1 MRDSLGNS
9 KLGFIIS
16 HCAEPARLIRYHTQF
31 ESRSFQEWFFLGAG
45 TGFARAGKHNFRI
58 HMTSAKI

>member
-16 HCAEPARLIRYHTQF
+16 HCAEPARLIHYHTQF
-31 ESRSFQEWFFLGAG
+31 MSQGPSRNGSFWPLAQAMP
-45 TGFARAGKHNFRI
+45 GKHNFRI
-58 HMTSAKI
+58 HVTSAKI